1 MSNTIDTFRNF
12 FIANKE
18 KALFKI
24 EHTIDSTLIILNTI
38 LSHHNIEVEKS
49 VEGDIRIFAHEN
61 EFSQVLLNIITNS
74 KDALVENNIK
84 NPKIEI
90 NVKKEND
97 KAIITIEDNANGIK
111 EDFLDKVFV
120 PYFTTKEKGTG
131 IGLYMSKIIIEQNM
145 EGKIDVKNSSKGAI
159 FTITLPL

>member
-1 MSNTIDTFRNF
+1 MIR
-12 FIANKE
+12 
-18 KALFKI
+18 L
-24 EHTIDSTLIILNTI
+24 ILNTI
-38 LSHHNIEVEKS
+38 LSHHNIEIEKN
-49 VEGDIRIFAHEN
+49 VKDDIEIFAHEN
-61 EFSQVLLNIITNS
+61 EFSQVLLNIITNA
-74 KDALVENNIK
+74 KDALVLNNIK

-111 EDFLDKVFV
+111 EENLNNVFI